1 MQTTVT
7 RGSLRELDHR
17 SGDGVDVTLLWDAGS
32 HVVLVVVL
40 DEQTGVTFQLAVDG
54 ADALDAFKHPYAYR
68 HRAQLDGDNAG
79 GARLQQSK
87 FAG

>member
-7 RGSLRELDHR
+7 SGS
-17 SGDGVDVTLLWDAGS
+17 LLWDAGS

-40 DEQTGVTFQLAVDG
+40 DEQTGVTFQFVVDG

-68 HRAQLDGDNAG
+68 YRARPDGDLAG
-79 GARLQQSK
+79 GARLQQPK